1 MNSNMMWY
9 GVTSVFTFFFLIALK
24 ASGLFLWSWMFV
36 LSPLW
41 IFWII
46 MSVYVIYK
54 VVKDSWSGK

>member
-9 GVTSVFTFFFLIALK
+9 GVISVFTFFFLIALK

-36 LSPLW
+36 ISPLW

-46 MSVYVIYK
+46 MRIYVIYK
-54 VVKDSWSGK
+54 VAKDSWSGK